1 MSSAARR
8 HVPAV
13 IVAVVVTVPLLG
25 LSLQGDERRSLYR
38 AANRLG
44 SDPLEA
50 LGQASYSAGSP
61 TARGSLG
68 PIGRV
73 LESLQH
79 AFAFKATEAAGLAPH
94 VVQDAV
100 RAVMAA
106 LVAVLAAAMVS
117 AVMRSAAAVAA
128 ASPATALF
136 PLVMGAV
143 LVAAGAGGPLTLSPF
158 ASIGGTALVLWLA
171 LFVARDAD
179 MQARPVRGSELA
191 AVALLGAA
199 AALTHGLVCVAPA
212 AAGGLVA
219 ARAVAAGKSP
229 RALLQVAAPRRW
241 AALSAGGLAVA
252 VVERAVAAGPCDGSA
267 CFEGSGLS
275 LSGDAAGLM
284 ARRMLTGAP
293 PAGWAHSADI
303 GERAGLGF
311 RVLDLASN
319 SLLAVLVAVI
329 AAVAF
334 KQARSA
340 VRGSGAGSSDRG
352 MRAAA
357 GLAAVGA
364 AVVVAPA
371 LLAGLT
377 SRLQLERPA
386 VGEAWADSL
395 LVQVG
400 WSLIVV
406 AAAAA
411 AFAALRAARLRHA
424 AVAVVTVLLA
434 VAVAMT
440 LLANER
446 LAYLDRRT
454 PLAAVVSEISEFTV
468 IAEPGDAANA
478 LRCGLIDEYAE
489 TGPGPDDWAGGPKL
503 RAEFDRLMN
512 QRQGWPFC
520 DPARLAEPA
529 QQ

>member
-1 MSSAARR
+1 MSSAARC
-8 HVPAV
+8 HAP
-13 IVAVVVTVPLLG
+13 AVVVAAVVIAPLLG
-25 LSLQGDERRSLYR
+25 FSLQGDERRSLYR
-38 AANRLG
+38 AANKLG

-73 LESLQH
+73 LESLYH
-79 AFAFKATEAAGLAPH
+79 AFAFEAAEAAGLAPH
-94 VVQDAV
+94 VVQGAV
-100 RAVMAA
+100 RAVMVA

-117 AVMRSAAAVAA
+117 AVVRSAAAGSA

-143 LVAAGAGGPLTLSPF
+143 LVAGGAGGPLTLSPF
-158 ASIGGTALVLWLA
+158 ASIGGAALVLSLA
-171 LFVARDAD
+171 LLVARDAD
-179 MQARPVRGSELA
+179 MQVRPVRRSELA

-241 AALSAGGLAVA
+241 AALSAGSLAVA
-252 VVERAVAAGPCDGSA
+252 VVERAAAAGPCDGLA

-275 LSGDAAGLM
+275 LSGDAAGLV

-293 PAGWAHSADI
+293 PAGWVHSADI

-334 KQARSA
+334 RQARSA
-340 VRGSGAGSSDRG
+340 VRGSGADGDSARG

-377 SRLQLERPA
+377 SRLQSERPA
-386 VGEAWADSL
+386 VGEAWTDTL

-406 AAAAA
+406 AAAVA
-411 AFAALRAARLRHA
+411 AFAALRAARLRRA
-424 AVAVVTVLLA
+424 AVAAVAVLLA

-446 LAYLDRRT
+446 LTYLDRRT

-468 IAEPGDAANA
+468 IVEAGDSANA

-503 RAEFDRLMN
+503 RAELDRLMN
-512 QRQGWPFC
+512 QRHGWPFC
-520 DPARLAEPA
+520 DPARLSAS
-529 QQ
+529 

>member
-1 MSSAARR
+1 MNSAARR
-8 HVPAV
+8 HAPAV
-13 IVAVVVTVPLLG
+13 IVAVVITAPLLG
-25 LSLQGDERRSLYR
+25 FSLQGDERRSLYR
-38 AANRLG
+38 AANKLG

-73 LESLQH
+73 LESLYH
-79 AFAFKATEAAGLAPH
+79 AFAFEAAEAAGLAPH
-94 VVQDAV
+94 VVQGAV
-100 RAVMAA
+100 RAVMSA

-117 AVMRSAAAVAA
+117 AVMRSAVA

-143 LVAAGAGGPLTLSPF
+143 LVAGGAGGPLTLSPF
-158 ASIGGTALVLWLA
+158 TSIGGTALVLSLA
-171 LFVARDAD
+171 LLVARDAD
-179 MQARPVRGSELA
+179 MQARPVRRSELA

-212 AAGGLVA
+212 VAGGLVA

-241 AALSAGGLAVA
+241 AALSAGSLAVA
-252 VVERAVAAGPCDGSA
+252 VVERSAAAGPCDGTA

-275 LSGDAAGLM
+275 LSGDAAGLV

-371 LLAGLT
+371 VLAGLT
-377 SRLQLERPA
+377 SRLQSERPA
-386 VGEAWADSL
+386 VGEAWTDTL

-411 AFAALRAARLRHA
+411 AFAALRAAPLRRA
-424 AVAVVTVLLA
+424 AVAAVAVLLA

-446 LAYLDRRT
+446 LAYFDRRT

-468 IAEPGDAANA
+468 IVEAGDSANA
-478 LRCGLIDEYAE
+478 LRCGLIDTYTQ
-489 TGPGPDDWAGGPKL
+489 TGPDPSEWAGGPQL
-503 RAEFDRLMN
+503 RADLDKLMN
-512 QRQGWPFC
+512 QRHGWPFC
-520 DPARLAEPA
+520 DPGRLNDPDPS
-529 QQ
+529 